1 MKSRLLSEESLGFR
15 GTLPIR
21 IAHLWEQRPIV
32 ERMSVL
38 YKMRGYMTRAGEL
51 LVLLAP
57 VISAIQRLGIKIS
70 SHVHA
75 LLPAEFDALRD
86 HYLEACNAMLS
97 ALTKLQSPQ
106 SYVKARRNPFLDTGD
121 GLEMRTLML
130 EVLIKKIKAEQARFR
145 FLSTTFTSS
154 NNPFVVHAAASLQ
167 NPDQRPS
174 ERHASTV
181 QSNSIKII
189 PAQVTPP
196 NGEISSRSFIPSPQQ
211 SSWAM
216 NIVRLG
222 SFQASALFT
231 PSPIAVRKLVEDA
244 GKV

>member
-1 MKSRLLSEESLGFR
+1 MGATADCGENVCLV
-15 GTLPIR
+15 
-21 IAHLWEQRPIV
+21 QD
-32 ERMSVL
+32 ERVHDP
-38 YKMRGYMTRAGEL
+38 GGEL
-51 LVLLAP
+51 LMLLAP
-57 VISAIQRLGIKIS
+57 VISTIQRLGIKIS

-86 HYLEACNAMLS
+86 HYLDACNAMLS
-97 ALTKLQSPQ
+97 VLNKLQSPQ
-106 SYVKARRNPFLDTGD
+106 SYAKARTSSFLDTEN

-130 EVLIKKIKAEQARFR
+130 EALIKKIKAEQARFR
-145 FLSTTFTSS
+145 FWPTTLTSS

-167 NPDQRPS
+167 NPDQKQS
-174 ERHASTV
+174 ERRASTV
-181 QSNSIKII
+181 QSNPIKIV
-189 PAQVTPP
+189 PPQVSLP
-196 NGEISSRSFIPSPQQ
+196 NGEISSRSFIRSPQQ

-222 SFQASALFT
+222 SFQTSALFT